1 MSHLS
6 TAVCSITPTQRRR
19 FFWAAW
25 WTASPAHAPFRK
37 PDASNGGATS
47 IEEALAEAE
56 RIAGRHLTLVEP
68 YWARAWN
75 RVLRGEAPPPMPKQ
89 NVPRDPAVSA
99 GDERVSAWSILGL
112 ESTAS
117 LVEVKRAFRK
127 RALETHPD
135 HGGEPEQFRKVQA
148 AYEKLVKQLGGARA
162 ARRKR

>member
-25 WTASPAHAPFRK
+25 WTASPKHAPFRK
-37 PDASNGGATS
+37 PDASNGGAAS

-75 RVLRGEAPPPMPKQ
+75 RVLRGEAPPPMPKRKE
-89 NVPRDPAVSA
+89 PTGPAA
-99 GDERVSAWSILGL
+99 KLREEPTSAWSILGL

-117 LVEVKRAFRK
+117 LVDVKRAFRK

-135 HGGEPEQFRKVQA
+135 RGGEAEQFRKVQA
-148 AYEKLVKQLGGARA
+148 AYEKLVKKLGGARD

>member
-1 MSHLS
+1 ME
-6 TAVCSITPTQRRR
+6 A
-19 FFWAAW
+19 
-25 WTASPAHAPFRK
+25 
-37 PDASNGGATS
+37 
-47 IEEALAEAE
+47 ALAEAE

-75 RVLRGEAPPPMPKQ
+75 RVLRGEAPPPMPK
-89 NVPRDPAVSA
+89 RR
-99 GDERVSAWSILGL
+99 ERPGPLPGGLEERASAWSILGV

-135 HGGEPEQFRKVQA
+135 HGGEAEQFRKVQA
-148 AYEKLVKQLGGARA
+148 AYEKLVKKLGGARE